1 MSDINTKDDSKKVFA
16 EKLNYYMNINN
27 KNQDDIVKDL
37 GINKSTISTWCRGI
51 KMPGIDAIKKLANYF
66 KVSLA
71 LLMGWESDELDIT
84 EGGEDMTQD
93 EKKKLLNALKIIR
106 EECSKH
112 KGKSCEECALCT
124 DEGCK
129 LKIDAPRDWLLS
141 NEKKDIWR
149 AFS

>member
-1 MSDINTKDDSKKVFA
+1 MTIYEKIKCLRQKQGLSQQELAEKVGFKTASAVNKIELGLRDISQKKVIAFA
-16 EKLNYYMNINN
+16 NALNVTPAYLS
-27 KNQDDIVKDL
+27 D
-37 GINKSTISTWCRGI
+37 
-51 KMPGIDAIKKLANYF
+51 
-66 KVSLA
+66 
-71 LLMGWESDELDIT
+71 WESDELDIT

-106 EECSKH
+106 EECNKH
-112 KGKSCEECALCT
+112 KGKSCEECSLCT

-129 LKIDAPRDWLLS
+129 LKIDASRDWLLS

>member
-1 MSDINTKDDSKKVFA
+1 MTIYEKIKCLRQKQGLSQQELAEKVGFKTASAVNKIELGLRDISQKKVIAFA
-16 EKLNYYMNINN
+16 N
-27 KNQDDIVKDL
+27 
-37 GINKSTISTWCRGI
+37 
-51 KMPGIDAIKKLANYF
+51 
-66 KVSLA
+66 A
-71 LLMGWESDELDIT
+71 LTVTPAYLSDWESDELDIT

-112 KGKSCEECALCT
+112 KGKSCEECSLCT

>member
-1 MSDINTKDDSKKVFA
+1 MSKRQVRKMDFKEFIKARREELGMSYRELSEKTGYSKSVLQRYESGTTKKIPVDRLEVIAKA
-16 EKLNYYMNINN
+16 LN
-27 KNQDDIVKDL
+27 
-37 GINKSTISTWCRGI
+37 
-51 KMPGIDAIKKLANYF
+51 IDPF
-66 KVSLA
+66 SLY
-71 LLMGWESDELDIT
+71 DFDVVQ
-84 EGGEDMTQD
+84 GGEDMTQD

-112 KGKSCEECALCT
+112 KGKSCEECSLCT

>member
-1 MSDINTKDDSKKVFA
+1 MTVTPAYLSD
-16 EKLNYYMNINN
+16 
-27 KNQDDIVKDL
+27 
-37 GINKSTISTWCRGI
+37 
-51 KMPGIDAIKKLANYF
+51 
-66 KVSLA
+66 
-71 LLMGWESDELDIT
+71 WESDELDIT

-112 KGKSCEECALCT
+112 KGKSCEECSLCT